1 MEISKLFKTQ
11 EENNQTL
18 RIDPSLTDYKLF
30 ARKHLQIHI
39 ELSTLATE
47 TQCYKYWIHDED
59 EDYIDENFLFK
70 KYISCLK
77 QIFSLGLDN
86 GYNYITDVNVSPN
99 NDGCLSDQ
107 FLSLYID
114 VNDMIIS
121 PSEDHFTTLLEDYLT
136 LGLSLGFDEESISSG
151 FCRYS
156 NLEIAL

>member
-47 TQCYKYWIHDED
+47 AQCYKYWIHDED

-70 KYISCLK
+70 KYISC
-77 QIFSLGLDN
+77 
-86 GYNYITDVNVSPN
+86 
-99 NDGCLSDQ
+99 
-107 FLSLYID
+107 
-114 VNDMIIS
+114 
-121 PSEDHFTTLLEDYLT
+121 
-136 LGLSLGFDEESISSG
+136 
-151 FCRYS
+151 
-156 NLEIAL
+156 